1 MHHYD
6 IAAKVLIDTCRD
18 QILRELLHLDVDE
31 STLIEGLP
39 QETVSVKRS
48 DFPMLVTDSKGRQ
61 SIVILEIQTQWNPHV
76 PLHLLD
82 YRIRHILSKNLPA
95 ISAIVLLKADAR
107 AIDHY
112 EDSEV
117 RFQYQ
122 LIRLSEMD
130 AKEAIEQ
137 WPFGLLPFIPLLKHG
152 PELTPRVE
160 QMIYDEPIS
169 SLIKA
174 DMLTSMTILTGL
186 VSDIL
191 PQDILSRRRDIM
203 IESAAYDIIKQ
214 DGLQQGIQQGIQQ
227 GLQEGKLFASKEALF
242 DVLMERFDR
251 IPSSIIQA
259 IDRIDNAFLLK
270 TLLRIALKA
279 PSIEAFHKEFDRLVG

>member
-160 QMIYDEPIS
+160 QMIGSVVNRRPKIAPPPLPRIFSVY
-169 SLIKA
+169 
-174 DMLTSMTILTGL
+174 
-186 VSDIL
+186 VS
-191 PQDILSRRRDIM
+191 
-203 IESAAYDIIKQ
+203 
-214 DGLQQGIQQGIQQ
+214 
-227 GLQEGKLFASKEALF
+227 F
-242 DVLMERFDR
+242 
-251 IPSSIIQA
+251 
-259 IDRIDNAFLLK
+259 
-270 TLLRIALKA
+270 
-279 PSIEAFHKEFDRLVG
+279 